1 MNKNRRILTVPNLMT
16 LTRLVL
22 LGPILWC
29 LARELRWWVLFWG
42 MIGIVT
48 DLLDGWAARRLNQSS
63 DLGRLM
69 DPAVDK
75 IMVLAVTL
83 YMSLSPHYSFP
94 LWYFIFELV
103 RESVL
108 MLGGLVAVRKKHK
121 VMESQKPGKW
131 SAFVTGI
138 MVVLFIIDFQPAAWI
153 MLWISLALTVF
164 STFHYGKR
172 FIRVMKQTAPV

>member
-1 MNKNRRILTVPNLMT
+1 MNKNRRILTIPNLMT
-16 LTRLVL
+16 LARLVL

-42 MIGIVT
+42 SIGIVT
-48 DLLDGWAARRLNQSS
+48 DVLDGWVARRLNQRS

-69 DPAVDK
+69 DPVVDK
-75 IMVLAVTL
+75 VTVLTVTL
-83 YMSLSPHYSFP
+83 YMSLSPYYSFP

-103 RESVL
+103 REIAL
-108 MLGGLVAVRKKHK
+108 MLGGLAMVRKIHK
-121 VMESQKPGKW
+121 IMESERPGKW

-138 MVVLFIIDFQPAAWI
+138 MVILFILDLQPAAWI

-164 STFHYGKR
+164 STFHYGRR
-172 FIRVMKQTAPV
+172 FIRAMRQSVPV